1 MDFTHFDFTDFIH
14 KSEHK
19 DDKMIQGNIAYPNA
33 KKLLRPQTLKGP
45 WLILAAVVIALAACV
60 AWNFLSTASD
70 SIYFSQIRMRTQVE
84 QNIARDISYDF
95 VQLKSYITYSSA
107 QDVYDEVSSEYTLV
121 QLGVDEV
128 SEDGF
133 DAFKLP
139 SDVSSEEGAAALK
152 GGIGSMNKVQ
162 ASKVL
167 KGGWRITM
175 DVSNY
180 QDLRVRYTDFSS
192 ATLEDAILS
201 AIYSQG
207 FDGDDCEV
215 TAEGIDESG
224 NTYKSGTCDIDGE
237 TYFWRVS
244 AVQFNDAYSIDGIPD
259 TAIYVGVRMT
269 N

>member
-1 MDFTHFDFTDFIH
+1 MDFTHFVS
-14 KSEHK
+14 KNEHK
-19 DDKMIQGNIAYPNA
+19 DDQMIQGNIAYPNA
-33 KKLLRPQTLKGP
+33 KKLLRPQSLKGP
-45 WLILAAVVIALAACV
+45 SLILAGVVIILAACV

-70 SIYFSQIRMRTQVE
+70 GIYFSQVRMKTQVE

-95 VQLKSYITYSSA
+95 ISLKSYITYSNA

-128 SEDGF
+128 TEEGF

-152 GGIGSMNKVQ
+152 NGIGSMNNVQ

-167 KGGWRITM
+167 KGGWRLTM

-215 TAEGIDESG
+215 TAEGVDESG
-224 NTYKSGTCDIDGE
+224 NTYKSGTCDINDE